1 MPSPAIPPPRTS
13 CASSSPDHPQTLR
26 PAARRFCFPPPSAY
40 FRWRR
45 LRRRRVSK
53 DSPPGESLRLAVPVP
68 PPAIPSPYPFPT
80 SPSPPHS
87 LAALRDA
94 AYPKDSPPGESPRSA
109 VPVPPPAILLP
120 MPAISPPPRLFRWR
134 RLRRRRVSRDSP
146 QGESLRFGWG
156 GLSRRGLAPSLTPRL
171 PSHAPPFPQPQSA
184 LGGGCREG
192 GSPPDFP
199 SCPAAVPAGTGR
211 FPHSYRNPQSRPVR
225 THRPS
230 RSSNLCTAEIAS
242 FEAADVCEAS
252 AECAP
257 AAHGARP
264 EKRETTLVVSLFFG
278 KRAPPGNGP
287 SSVSGTARQRV
298 ISQECPP
305 ARSGA
310 CPRGASW
317 RAPCRSPPPQCGS

>member
-26 PAARRFCFPPPSAY
+26 PAARRFCFPPPSAS

-68 PPAIPSPYPFPT
+68 PPAAFSLCPQFLPLPASSVGAGSAGAAYPEIRRKANLPAQPYPFRLP
-80 SPSPPHS
+80 PSFS
-87 LAALRDA
+87 LCPQFL
-94 AYPKDSPPGESPRSA
+94 PL
-109 VPVPPPAILLP
+109 PATF
-120 MPAISPPPRLFRWR
+120 ASGAKR
-134 RLRRRRVSRDSP
+134 RHVSRDSP
-146 QGESLRFGWG
+146 QGESFRFGWG

-192 GSPPDFP
+192 APLPTSHRARRLCRRARGDFRIATDPP
-199 SCPAAVPAGTGR
+199 VP
-211 FPHSYRNPQSRPVR
+211 PCSRPTPQPFRQPWHSGNRFLSAPRRVR
-225 THRPS
+225 G
-230 RSSNLCTAEIAS
+230 E
-242 FEAADVCEAS
+242 

-257 AAHGARP
+257 GP
-264 EKRETTLVVSLFFG
+264 TGPGPKKRETTLVVSLFFG

-317 RAPCRSPPPQCGS
+317 RAPYRSPPPQCGS